1 MSRLSARGYTVVELM
16 VALFILG
23 ITATAIVQAFASHQR
38 TFSAQVQRID
48 VQQNLRAGLAVLP
61 AELRT
66 LNAREGDILKMS
78 ASSITIRALRQ
89 LAILCQ
95 VPVLGGASVT
105 LTVRQRPIYG
115 VPDTTKV
122 FDNTKDG
129 VYVFYEGDESLRT
142 DDAWVL
148 GKITSAPVNSAK
160 CSDGKAA
167 YSFTTT
173 LTFGALPA
181 VTGRIANGAPV
192 RGYRQITYGVFQH
205 TDGRWYAGLK
215 DSSAAMTPLIG
226 PLAGSNGLTFTYYDA
241 NNAVT
246 TDSSRVARIG
256 ISLVGQTTTLV
267 RQANMASPAYK
278 IDSVSV
284 HTTLRNNPRW

>member
-1 MSRLSARGYTVVELM
+1 MSRLSARGFTVVELM
-16 VALFILG
+16 VALLMLG
-23 ITATAIVQAFASHQR
+23 ITLTAVVQAFASHQR
-38 TFSAQVQRID
+38 TFSAQAQRIG
-48 VQQNLRAGLAVLP
+48 VQQNLRTGLAVLP
-61 AELRT
+61 AELRA

-78 ASSITIRALRQ
+78 DSSITIRALRQ

-129 VYVFYEGDESLRT
+129 VYVFYEGDESVRT

-181 VTGRIANGAPV
+181 VTGAIASGAPV
-192 RGYRQITYGVFQH
+192 RGYRQTTYGVFQY
-205 TDGRWYAGLK
+205 TDGRWYVGVK

-226 PLAGSNGLTFTYYDA
+226 PLLGKGLKFTYYDA
-241 NNAVT
+241 NNVVT
-246 TDSSRVARIG
+246 TDSSKVARIG
-256 ISLVGQTTTLV
+256 ISLVAQTTTVV
-267 RQANMASPAYK
+267 RQANMGSPAYK
-278 IDSVSV
+278 IDSVST